1 MVTLTPRQRLYQ
13 IIFGTQTRYGQ
24 LFDIGL
30 IIAII
35 SSEIILIISSVT
47 SIESKFSTTL
57 YILEWFFT
65 LLFTVEYILRLYCS
79 PKP

>member
-30 IIAII
+30 IG
-35 SSEIILIISSVT
+35 V
-47 SIESKFSTTL
+47 TTL
-57 YILEWFFT
+57 EIPISYY
-65 LLFTVEYILRLYCS
+65 V
-79 PKP
+79 P